1 MFVPKLVDVE
11 ENYHF
16 FWSGPFSQWHR
27 TPFTID
33 GIKYNCAEQYMMA
46 EKARLFEDS
55 KTLKKILS
63 TNSPKEQKSLG
74 REVKNFNV
82 QKWESKA
89 KEIVL
94 NGNLAKFRQDK
105 KLRQLLLD
113 TGDSILV
120 EASPYDKIWGI
131 GLTED
136 DKRAKSKSTWQGKN
150 WLGYILTEVKQI
162 LKNDKKT

>member
-1 MFVPKLVDVE
+1 
-11 ENYHF
+11 
-16 FWSGPFSQWHR
+16 
-27 TPFTID
+27 
-33 GIKYNCAEQYMMA
+33 MMA